1 MKAIKAI
8 NFPLNIAL
16 MCSVN
21 FVMGGSSSMPS
32 RQVLISFLISFLI
45 KDYVDACCFIVKSL
59 RYFWLPF
66 HNLFPILLA
75 SDQRI

>member
-16 MCSVN
+16 MCSVG
-21 FVMGGSSSMPS
+21 FVMEGSSIPS
-32 RQVLISFLISFLI
+32 GQVLISFLISFLI
-45 KDYVDACCFIVKSL
+45 KDYVEACCFIVKSL

-66 HNLFPILLA
+66 HNLFLILLA

>member
-32 RQVLISFLISFLI
+32 RQVLISFLI